1 VAPVHETIEEMMN
14 IDDLTPQERSAL
26 DVLLPE
32 DKRSGVL
39 RADLAAALR
48 ASMRVRVENSRNGTA
63 IIDAMRRDGVTWRD
77 ITALTG
83 VPWATARRW
92 HETPHGTEVT
102 PPLGNAS

>member
-1 VAPVHETIEEMMN
+1 VAPAHKTIEEMMN

-48 ASMRVRVENSRNGTA
+48 ASM
-63 IIDAMRRDGVTWRD
+63 
-77 ITALTG
+77 
-83 VPWATARRW
+83 
-92 HETPHGTEVT
+92 
-102 PPLGNAS
+102 

>member
-1 VAPVHETIEEMMN
+1 MKIE
-14 IDDLTPQERSAL
+14 DLTPQERAAL
-26 DVLLPE
+26 DALIPE
-32 DKRSGVL
+32 TERSGVI

-48 ASMRVRVENSRNGTA
+48 NSMEIRRQNSINGTA
-63 IIDAMRRDGVTWRD
+63 VIGALRRDGVTWRD

-92 HETPHGTEVT
+92 HEKPPGSPADEPAD